1 MGKKRWLGMAI
12 SAILMIGCFAGQ
24 ALGSDQVGYIV
35 EGNVASN
42 NRLLVTISIEGV
54 EGTIG
59 RFALD
64 FDESKMQLSR
74 ASEFYRALQAQ
85 PGVVLT
91 QDNYS
96 VSDLISN
103 EDGHAMFAWYS
114 SEQYIDSKT
123 APQAL
128 VQLEFQLEDGISA
141 DDFDWDTLRLLDM
154 SAAGNVNWLS
164 GAHIGDF
171 NNDYHYNVE
180 NRPSCEVRFDYPNDD
195 ARPANLR
202 LITFD
207 IKDGVGAA
215 LAATVQVN
223 NHSITADSTGKAE
236 TYLTDGTYSY
246 RVSLNG
252 YGTTYDNVTVDKA
265 DKTVEVELLTEQQL
279 VDYVAEHLTIHYLP
293 GDSQNAVTG
302 NLGLPTQGRDNSVIT
317 WTSSRPEI
325 IAANG
330 SVFPAQVKTEVTLTA
345 TITKNQATATKTMTL
360 TVLSRGAIKDLEKE
374 KEEQKEN
381 QNSGVTVSFNDL
393 NTVPWAQEAILSL
406 AEKGI
411 IKGTSATTF
420 SPNDRITRAD
430 FMVLLMRMLQPS
442 GEAAEGFADVT
453 PDKYYYKE
461 VAIAKQLGIAQGSGD
476 NRFEPGANISRQDM
490 MVLTSRALIYLQK
503 INSDGI
509 HQTIFDEF
517 VDKNQISDYAIEGVG
532 RMVAEGFIAG
542 DESHKLNPLANTTR
556 AETAVFLYR
565 IYNKL
570 NQVIIQSQHRNR
582 NLER

>member
-1 MGKKRWLGMAI
+1 MGKKRWLGIAI

-24 ALGSDQVGYIV
+24 AMASNQVGYIV
-35 EGNVASN
+35 EGDIASN

-64 FDESKMQLSR
+64 FDESKMHLSSASDFSR
-74 ASEFYRALQAQ
+74 AIKVQ
-85 PGVVLT
+85 PGVVLN
-91 QDNYS
+91 QDNYT

-103 EDGHAMFAWYS
+103 EDGYAMFAWYS
-114 SEQYIDSKT
+114 SSNFLDSTTEPK
-123 APQAL
+123 AL
-128 VQLEFQLEDGISA
+128 VQLEFQLADGISA
-141 DDFDWDTLRLLDM
+141 DDFDWDTLGLLDM
-154 SAAGNVNWLS
+154 SAASHMDWLS

-180 NRPSCEVRFDYPNDD
+180 NKPSCEVRFDYPNDD

-207 IKDGVGAA
+207 IKDGVGEA

-223 NHSITADSTGKAE
+223 NRSVTADSNGKAE
-236 TYLTDGTYSY
+236 VYLTDGSYSY
-246 RVSLNG
+246 RVSLTG
-252 YGTTYDNVTVDKA
+252 YGTSYDNVTVDKV

-279 VDYVAEHLTIHYLP
+279 VDYVAEHLTINYLP

-302 NLGLPTQGRDNSVIT
+302 NLGLPTQGRDESVIT
-317 WTSSRPEI
+317 WASSRPEI
-325 IAANG
+325 IATNG
-330 SVFPAQVKTEVTLTA
+330 SVFPARIKTEVTLTA
-345 TITKNQATATKTMTL
+345 TITKNQATASKSLTL
-360 TVLSRGAIKDLEKE
+360 TVLSRDVIGQLEKE
-374 KEEQKEN
+374 KED
-381 QNSGVTVSFNDL
+381 QNNGQNTPATIQFQDL
-393 NTVPWAQEAILSL
+393 NSVPWAQEAILSL
-406 AEKGI
+406 AQKGI

-430 FMVLLMRMLQPS
+430 FMVLLVRMLKPS
-442 GEAAEGFADVT
+442 GEATDGFADVT

-461 VAIAKQLGIAQGSGD
+461 VTIAKQLGIAQGSGD
-476 NRFEPGANISRQDM
+476 NRFEPEANISRQDM

-503 INSDGI
+503 IDSETIN
-509 HQTIFDEF
+509 QTIFDEF
-517 VDKNQISDYAIEGVG
+517 VDKNQISDYAIESVG
-532 RMVAEGFIAG
+532 RMVSEGFIAG

-570 NQVIIQSQHRNR
+570 N
-582 NLER
+582 

>member
-12 SAILMIGCFAGQ
+12 SAMMMIGCFAGQ
-24 ALGSDQVGYIV
+24 AFAADRVGYIV
-35 EGNVASN
+35 EGDTASN
-42 NRLLVTISIEGV
+42 NRLIVTISIEGV

-64 FDESKMQLSR
+64 FDETKMKLSR

-85 PGVVLT
+85 PGVSLT
-91 QDNYS
+91 QDDYA
-96 VSDLISN
+96 VGDLISN
-103 EDGHAMFAWYS
+103 EDGHVMFAWYS
-114 SEQYIDSKT
+114 SERYIDSKT
-123 APQAL
+123 EAQPL
-128 VQLEFQLEDGISA
+128 VKLEFQLENGISA

-180 NRPSCEVRFDYPNDD
+180 NRPSCEVRFDYPNDN

-215 LAATVQVN
+215 LAATVRVN
-223 NHSITADSTGKAE
+223 NSAVTADSTGKAE

-246 RVSLNG
+246 RVSLDG
-252 YGTTYDNVTVDKA
+252 YGTVYDNVTVDKV
-265 DKTVEVELLTEQQL
+265 DKTVAVELLTEQQL
-279 VDYVAEHLTIHYLP
+279 VEDVAAHLTINYLP
-293 GDSQNAVTG
+293 WDSQNAVTG
-302 NLGLPTQGRDNSVIT
+302 NLGLSTQGRDNSVIT
-317 WTSSRPEI
+317 WTSSRPDI

-330 SVFPAQVKTEVTLTA
+330 SVFPARNKVEVTLTA
-345 TITKNQATATKTMTL
+345 TVSKNQATASKTFTL
-360 TVLSRGAIKDLEKE
+360 TVLSRDTIGELEKDR
-374 KEEQKEN
+374 EEQKNN
-381 QNSGVTVSFNDL
+381 QTTTPGKISFNDL
-393 NTVPWAQEAILSL
+393 DTVPWAQEAILAL
-406 AEKGI
+406 AQQGV

-430 FMVLLMRMLQPS
+430 FMVLLVRMLKPS
-442 GEAAEGFADVT
+442 GEATDGFADVT

-461 VAIAKQLGIAQGSGD
+461 VTIAKQLGIAQGGGD
-476 NRFEPGANISRQDM
+476 NRFDPEASISRQDM
-490 MVLTSRALIYLQK
+490 MVLTSRALVYLQK
-503 INSDGI
+503 IDSTAIN
-509 HQTIFDEF
+509 QTIFDEF
-517 VDKNQISDYAIEGVG
+517 VDKNQISDYAIESVG

-570 NQVIIQSQHRNR
+570 NQVILQGIA
-582 NLER
+582 